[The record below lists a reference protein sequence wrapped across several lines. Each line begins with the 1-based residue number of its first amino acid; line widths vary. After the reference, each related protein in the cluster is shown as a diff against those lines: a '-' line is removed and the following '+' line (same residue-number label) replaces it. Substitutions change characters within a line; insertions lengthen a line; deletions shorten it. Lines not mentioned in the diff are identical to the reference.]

1 MRHQDYN
8 QVTFGVEIEFVARDK
23 RSGTSTCSS
32 HSMLALCKDE
42 VARSG
47 VPVVLFLPQSNK
59 DRPNYTV
66 WNVTEDISIE
76 ELTSSSESLLSQA
89 PGHRVELVSP
99 TYRIEDDWKSEIQK
113 VLCALTESALFGVT
127 VNRSTG
133 LHIHMDLGDS
143 GLSLDNLRCVAK
155 AVVHFE
161 SGELPVSLS
170 GPIEQSDNTTKVLS
184 IVDE

>member
-1 MRHQDYN
+1 MRPQDYN
-8 QVTFGVEIEFVARDK
+8 QLTFGVEFEFVARDQ

-32 HSMLALCKDE
+32 QSMLALCKDE
-42 VARSG
+42 IARTG
-47 VPVVLFLPQSNK
+47 VPVLLSLPQSTK

-76 ELTSSSESLLSQA
+76 ELTSSSESPLSPA
-89 PGHRVELVSP
+89 PGHGVELVSP
-99 TYRIEDDWKSEIQK
+99 TYRMEDDWESEIQK
-113 VLCALTESALFGVT
+113 VLCALADSALFGVT

-133 LHIHMDLGDS
+133 LHVHVGLGDM

-161 SGELPVSLS
+161 SMFSLQA
-170 GPIEQSDNTTKVLS
+170 PCQV
-184 IVDE
+184 